1 METAIAHEL
10 EHANI
15 NGRNVWHYMIHSDIG
30 DIHIVQ
36 HEAEGR
42 EILYDHMGFYTN
54 HEAEKIFKRVVT
66 AIVKGRK

>member
-36 HEAEGR
+36 HEA
-42 EILYDHMGFYTN
+42 
-54 HEAEKIFKRVVT
+54 
-66 AIVKGRK
+66 